1 VEPSGVASAE
11 AVVGEGENCEL
22 EVVVGNRIGKFNDK
36 PFACRLAEAV
46 VLMESLAGLVGTD
59 G

>member
-1 VEPSGVASAE
+1 MGPIGVASAD

-22 EVVVGNRIGKFNDK
+22 EVVIGNRMGKFSDK

-46 VLMESLAGLVGTD
+46 VLVESLAGLVGTD